1 MNGPKLCDERAA
13 ALRAAA
19 RSCCWVVLPGCVAG
33 LCCRAKWSGWDA
45 GLVGCAGP
53 LLVSLGSGPPA
64 RLPHA
69 RLRLG
74 VVDLEARP
82 GLAAT
87 RCHRGH
93 ALQATRYSG
102 LEWLISRF
110 ALALPPP
117 AATAAWLRRPRGPAA
132 WPSDWLLGA
141 QGACKPRGAPVLG
154 GVCVLDRLRS
164 HSERH
169 NLSRLLS
176 SIRIG
181 SLPATV
187 RLEPRGAWDMSPCEA
202 SEWWAI
208 GSLGEGAALRG
219 GFCTP
224 MGYVRG

>member
-1 MNGPKLCDERAA
+1 MAQNCVTNARRPCGLPRVRVAGLCCR
-13 ALRAAA
+13 
-19 RSCCWVVLPGCVAG
+19 VVLPGCVAG

-87 RCHRGH
+87 RRHRGH
-93 ALQATRYSG
+93 TLQATRYSG
-102 LEWLISRF
+102 LEWLISRLV
-110 ALALPPP
+110 LALPPP

-141 QGACKPRGAPVLG
+141 QGACKSRAAPVSG
-154 GVCVLDRLRS
+154 GLCVLDGK
-164 HSERH
+164 
-169 NLSRLLS
+169 LS
-176 SIRIG
+176 SGWEWLFWIG
-181 SLPATV
+181 
-187 RLEPRGAWDMSPCEA
+187 
-202 SEWWAI
+202 
-208 GSLGEGAALRG
+208 
-219 GFCTP
+219 
-224 MGYVRG
+224 